1 MKKCRQKNTKKRRYI
16 HRIIIVCL
24 LLSVF
29 PAIAWGEM
37 DYGTVYETA
46 IQLASNDLSNIHNLQ
61 DAAVMLEQTG
71 SYMQPFTVDLEARNL
86 PACIDLIA
94 YVKARMLEDDVEY
107 NEAFAAYRKMVIMDA
122 PDRAVDLA
130 TKVKE

>member
-1 MKKCRQKNTKKRRYI
+1 MINEKMQAKEHKKEEI
-16 HRIIIVCL
+16 H
-24 LLSVF
+24 S
-29 PAIAWGEM
+29 
-37 DYGTVYETA
+37 
-46 IQLASNDLSNIHNLQ
+46 QLASNDLSNIHNLQ